1 MASSFSFTR
10 QLYPARPFRLPAQTP
25 SPHVLPAINEVPG
38 NHPPANSEWDIFPL
52 KPGQMSPAARSTAQ
66 FSSASSWFPGTVQR
80 HNLNRKDIGRNI
92 AGLEQAVRAAERYE
106 EALREVSRAGAGF
119 ADALEGLSRAKDLT
133 RPLDDDG
140 QDEDEEEEGDIVEGL
155 RSLAGYQYYMASQQ
169 RVLAQLVHEQ
179 CTSPLEE
186 QSKAYRHTLMVIHTP
201 QTHTPP

>member
-1 MASSFSFTR
+1 MGSSFSFTR

-25 SPHVLPAINEVPG
+25 SPHILPAINEVPS
-38 NHPPANSEWDIFPL
+38 NHPPTASEWDIFPL

-66 FSSASSWFPGTVQR
+66 FSSTSSWFPGTVQR

-92 AGLEQAVRAAERYE
+92 TGLQDAVRAAERYE

-119 ADALEGLSRAKDLT
+119 ADALEGLSRAKDLS

-140 QDEDEEEEGDIVEGL
+140 QEEDEEEEGDIVEEL
-155 RSLAGYQYYMASQQ
+155 RSLAGYQYYIASQQ
-169 RVLAQLVHEQ
+169 RVLAQLVHEH

-186 QSKAYRHTLMVIHTP
+186 QSKAYRHTLMVTSTP
-201 QTHTPP
+201 